1 MTIVDSRRVLV
12 IGINY
17 RPELTGIGPYT
28 SGLVEHLAG
37 RGDQVTVIA
46 GLPHYPDWRLG
57 RGTER
62 VLVREEVIDKV
73 RIIRAGHYIPASQD
87 AMRRAAYEATFGL
100 TALLSS
106 YRLDRPDAIL
116 AIVPTLSSGVL
127 ARLLGRRF
135 ATRYGI
141 LFQDLMG
148 PASSQSG
155 MAGGAL
161 VARATALAERW
172 SAARAA
178 AIGVVS
184 TSFAPYLTSLG
195 IPRTRIVHVPNWSR
209 EARPTL
215 SAEAVR
221 TRFGWTDGRQVVL
234 HAGNIGLKQGLDQI
248 VTAARLAAGRGEQVR
263 FVLSGGGSQAAAIET
278 AARGLDNVQLL
289 GLQPDDVH
297 ASLLGAADVLL
308 LSERA
313 SQKDMSLPSK
323 LTAYH
328 AAGRPIVAAVP
339 IAGATAAEVERSGAG
354 LVVPAG
360 RPDALLEALTRL
372 RQEPALAARLA
383 AAGPAY
389 ATTHTSQ
396 AACLDRA
403 AAFIDRIAAGSRE
416 ADPALSTAA

>member
-1 MTIVDSRRVLV
+1 MTDAAILAAMTDGTLLSSMPVEHAEARSRAVGTRWLRPMPGSLALSSIDSRWRPAAEITTTRTVRTKPNPRRSRASRPAPDRRQGSMTIDDSRRVLV

-28 SGLVEHLAG
+28 SGLVEHLAA

-62 VLVREEVIDKV
+62 VLVREEVSERV
-73 RIIRAGHYIPASQD
+73 RIIRAAHYVPASQD
-87 AMRRAAYEATFGL
+87 AMRRAVYEATFGL

-135 ATRYGI
+135 ATRYGL

-148 PASSQSG
+148 PAASQSG

-172 SAARAA
+172 SAAGAA

-184 TSFAPYLTSLG
+184 TSFVPYITSLG
-195 IPRTRIVHVPNWSR
+195 IPPHADRPRAELEPGSPGRRSPSRPCGHGSVGRT
-209 EARPTL
+209 
-215 SAEAVR
+215 
-221 TRFGWTDGRQVVL
+221 GRQVVL

-248 VTAARLAAGRGEQVR
+248 VSAARLAARPGRPGPVRPVGRRQPGRGDR
-263 FVLSGGGSQAAAIET
+263 IRAAAS
-278 AARGLDNVQLL
+278 GLDNIQTSRTATRR
-289 GLQPDDVH
+289 VH
-297 ASLLGAADVLL
+297 ASLLAAADVLL
-308 LSERA
+308 VSERA
-313 SQKDMSLPSK
+313 SRR
-323 LTAYH
+323 T
-328 AAGRPIVAAVP
+328 
-339 IAGATAAEVERSGAG
+339 
-354 LVVPAG
+354 
-360 RPDALLEALTRL
+360 
-372 RQEPALAARLA
+372 
-383 AAGPAY
+383 
-389 ATTHTSQ
+389 
-396 AACLDRA
+396 
-403 AAFIDRIAAGSRE
+403 
-416 ADPALSTAA
+416 